1 MLFIHHKAWVNIIYK
16 DAERA
21 AVSFSKYI
29 ISKFSSLELIL
40 SLSLAL
46 LLTETAAA
54 VLSVVVV
61 ERVVSRLSVLFS
73 SSSGKAVCVSSSAQN
88 TVCCVVSGVEIRRYV
103 CSSSSCTKKER
114 ANKHVI
120 IKGWKTQTQKE
131 TEREEREKN
140 SEFN

>member
-1 MLFIHHKAWVNIIYK
+1 MLFIHHKARVNIIYK

-73 SSSGKAVCVSSSAQN
+73 SSAP
-88 TVCCVVSGVEIRRYV
+88 TVCCSPSGAI
-103 CSSSSCTKKER
+103 S
-114 ANKHVI
+114 AAVI
-120 IKGWKTQTQKE
+120 SG
-131 TEREEREKN
+131 R
-140 SEFN
+140 